1 MTKETGM
8 IELAS
13 RLTLAIAL
21 AAVAALACAQ
31 NYPTRTVRVVVP
43 WPPGGSI
50 DAAARVATQRLTAVL
65 GGSYIIDNRAGAAGT
80 IGADLVAKA
89 PPDGYTLMVH
99 SATHVAN
106 ATTYKSL
113 PYRTL
118 EDFTP
123 IAFIS
128 AQPAV
133 LVVHPSLP
141 VKSVREFIALA
152 NKRPGEINYASS
164 GNGSSPHLAMALFAT
179 SADLKLVHV
188 PFRGGPPAITS
199 LLAGETQ
206 ASIATL
212 PNALPHVNSGRV
224 RALGVTTAR
233 RVLSAPT
240 IPTIAES
247 GVPGYEMNPWISL
260 FGPAGLRR
268 DLVDQLNGIIGK
280 GLRER
285 EVVNVMVSQGLEPWI
300 GTPDALAARMR
311 VDLDKF
317 AKLIKSIGVTND

>member
-1 MTKETGM
+1 M

-80 IGADLVAKA
+80 IGAELVAKA

-152 NKRPGEINYASS
+152 KKRPGEINYASS

-206 ASIATL
+206 ASVATL

-268 DLVDQLNGIIGK
+268 DLVDQLNGIISK